1 MPRPRT
7 PIGTFGEIYY
17 EKAPGGRYRAFAR
30 FRDHDGRLRR
40 VQTTAATQ
48 QAAARKLKELLA
60 ERAEQSI
67 GQGELSGSSSFRHLV
82 DVWLADLDLEGKVA
96 QSTRDLYER
105 NMEKLVMPAF
115 ANYTLREITV
125 RKVDQFIK
133 TLAASKSYSTA
144 KQARTVLSLA
154 FGLAVRYDAIPRNP
168 VRDTVRLRKPPS
180 QAQALTVEQIEAIRD
195 AARSWRRGAGFAG
208 PPPDGQLEQIIEV
221 MLGTSARIGEVLAIR
236 KCDVDVTVSP
246 ATVRICGTIVSPKG
260 KPTHRQHHLKTQQST
275 RTVSVPSFVT
285 EVLRQRLVLVSEED
299 PEHLVFFSR
308 NHTPLTTNNIRR
320 RLRAVLE
327 GADIE
332 GVTPHSFR
340 RTVATFLDRASGA
353 DLAAEMLGHTSSK
366 ITKEHYI
373 QPDEHVDPIT
383 ANILEALG
391 PKKLDGD
398 DLDEA
403 V

>member
-17 EKAPGGRYRAFAR
+17 EKAPGGRFRAFAR
-30 FRDHDGRLRR
+30 FRDHDGVLRR

-60 ERAEQSI
+60 DRAEQTV
-67 GQGELSGSSSFRHLV
+67 GKAELTGSSSFRHLV
-82 DVWLADLDLEGKVA
+82 DVWLDDLDLTGKLA
-96 QSTRDLYER
+96 DSTRALYER
-105 NMEKLVMPAF
+105 NMRQLVMPAF
-115 ANYTLREITV
+115 ENYTLREITV

-133 TLAASKSYSTA
+133 TLAATKSYSMA

-154 FGLAVRYDAIPRNP
+154 FGLAVRYDAITRNP
-168 VRDTVRLRKPPS
+168 VRDTVRLHKPPTE
-180 QAQALTVEQIEAIRD
+180 AKALTVEEVNLIRD
-195 AARSWRRGAGFAG
+195 AARSWRRGSSFSG

-246 ATVRICGTIVSPKG
+246 ARVRICGTIVSPKG
-260 KPTHRQHHLKTQQST
+260 KPTHRQHHPKTQKSI
-275 RTVSVPSFVT
+275 RTVSVPSFVA
-285 EVLRQRLVLVSEED
+285 EVLRQRLVVISDED
-299 PEHLVFFSR
+299 PEHLIFFSR

-320 RLRAVLE
+320 RLRAVL
-327 GADIE
+327 ADVE
-332 GVTPHSFR
+332 VDDVTPHSFR
-340 RTVATFLDRASGA
+340 RTVATFLDRASGP

-373 QPDEHVDPIT
+373 QPDETVDPVT
-383 ANILEALG
+383 ADILEALAPRWG
-391 PKKLDGD
+391 GGQD
-398 DLDEA
+398 A

>member
-17 EKAPGGRYRAFAR
+17 EKAQGGRFRAFAL
-30 FRDHDGRLRR
+30 FRDHDGQLRR

-60 ERAEQSI
+60 ERAEQSV

-82 DVWLADLDLEGKVA
+82 DIWLADLDLEGKLA

-133 TLAASKSYSTA
+133 TLASTKSYSTA

-168 VRDTVRLRKPPS
+168 VRDTVRLQKPPS
-180 QAQALTVEQIEAIRD
+180 QAQALTVEQIDVIRT
-195 AARSWRRGAGFAG
+195 AARSWRRGTGFSG
-208 PPPDGQLEQIIEV
+208 PPPDGQLEQVIEV

-260 KPTHRQHHLKTQQST
+260 KPTHRQHHPKTQKST
-275 RTVSVPSFVT
+275 RTVSVPSFVA
-285 EVLRQRLVLVSEED
+285 EVLRQRLVLVCEED
-299 PEHLVFFSR
+299 PEHLIFFSR

-327 GADIE
+327 DVEIE

-340 RTVATFLDRASGA
+340 RTVATFLDRASGP

-373 QPDEHVDPIT
+373 QPDETVDPVT
-383 ANILEALG
+383 ADILEALAPRRG
-391 PKKLDGD
+391 DGQD
-398 DLDEA
+398 A